1 MACPSVDEF
10 KALLRREAAEKIIED
25 HIFGGD
31 VYIAREH
38 PRVLNTL
45 RRHLCPRLS
54 FEEQNVI
61 IVGSA
66 KIGFSLDP
74 NTFPRAY
81 TKSRD
86 IDVLVVSEMLFDTF
100 WQTMLRWHYPRRL
113 ERLPETDW
121 RWVTARQNDLYWGWF
136 HPDDIGYEGLTFP
149 DILKPLRDLKTNWF
163 NSFQSLSLYEEF
175 SGRDVNGRLYRT
187 WEHAL
192 FYQASG
198 LRQIHNRLVHGE
210 EK

>member
-1 MACPSVDEF
+1 MTCPSVEEF
-10 KALLRREAAEKIIED
+10 KELLRREAPEKIIQD

-31 VYIAREH
+31 VYLAREH

-45 RRHLCPRLS
+45 RRHLCPRLR

-74 NTFPRAY
+74 NGFPRRY

-86 IDVLVVSEMLFDTF
+86 IDVVVVSETLFDTY
-100 WQTMLRWHYPRRL
+100 WQTMLRWHYPRRW
-113 ERLPETDW
+113 RLPGPDL
-121 RWVTARQNDLYWGWF
+121 RWVRARQQDLYWGWF
-136 HPDDIGYEGLTFP
+136 RPGEIGYEGLTFP
-149 DILKPLRDLKTNWF
+149 DVLEPLRDLKTKWF
-163 NSFQSLSLYEEF
+163 DSFQSLSLYEEF
-175 SGRDVNGRLYRT
+175 LGRDVNGRLYRT

-192 FYQASG
+192 FYHASG
-198 LRQIHNRLVHGE
+198 LQQIQTQLARGE